1 MFARLGA
8 VVVHNPWKVI
18 GLWLLLAVAV
28 VASAPELKPTSDQA
42 AFLPSHYES
51 IQAMELQ
58 QKAFPQSSAPAAL
71 IVFARADGAPL
82 TEGDAASVNAIG
94 TKLLGAQIEDVTAMQ
109 TAPPSENRLI
119 QIIAVQM
126 TKVTN
131 PTDTTQSDA
140 VKALRDALKEQV
152 QGTDLKAGITGQ
164 AAQLLDQTESSE
176 KGMAIIGAA
185 TIVLI
190 LVLLLLIFRSPV
202 IALLP
207 IVVIGAITP
216 TVNGLIAMA
225 AEALDLRIDSSVTAI
240 LLVVLFG
247 VGTDYILF
255 LMFRYRERLRAGE
268 DPKTAMVSAVARV
281 GEAITSAAGAVII
294 AFMALLLSSLGMFRA
309 LGPALAIAVAVALVA
324 GLTLV
329 PAVVSLL
336 GTKVFWPSKAWKTE
350 PTGARFGAIGNA
362 LGRRP
367 GAFAAVS
374 GGLLV
379 ALGVFAL
386 GFHPTFDL
394 TSGSTSDTS
403 ESVVYSK
410 ELVKGVPA
418 GATQPSNVVL
428 HSEGAALTPD
438 QLAGYRGALATVPG
452 VGQVAE
458 PMLSADKTIADF
470 QVTLTAVP
478 ESDAALDTVRGP
490 LREVAHAAAPAGT
503 TAAVGGITAVFVDFK
518 EAMNHDYA
526 IVFPVAAI
534 LIMIVLALLLRSL
547 VAPWYLMASVF
558 LGFAATLGAAVLVF
572 QQIQGESGLIF
583 TLPVIMYLFV
593 VALGT
598 DYNILMVARL
608 REEAREGNEPKQAA
622 ALAFRQTGPTIA
634 AAGLILAGTFAS
646 MMLAG
651 NNVLS
656 QMGFAISVG
665 IAIAAFVM
673 AMFFTPALTALIGH
687 RAWWPGHGDRKS
699 DDPQDPADSNVLH
712 WDRYADPNIYAQ
724 LPDGSVPASSAA
736 ERTGRHWSDTGDRY

>member
-18 GLWLLLAVAV
+18 GLWVLLAIAV
-28 VASAPELKPTSDQA
+28 VASAPELKSTTDQS

-51 IQAMELQ
+51 IQALEMQ
-58 QKAFPQSSAPAAL
+58 QEAFPQSSAPAAI
-71 IVFARADGAPL
+71 IVFARQDGAPL
-82 TEGDAASVNAIG
+82 TEGDSASVASIG
-94 TKLLGAQIEDVTAMQ
+94 TELLGARIKDVTAMQ
-109 TAPPSENRLI
+109 PVPPSENRLI

-131 PTDTTQSDA
+131 PNDTTQSDA
-140 VKALRDALKEQV
+140 VKALRAELKERV
-152 QGTDLKAGITGQ
+152 AGTDLKAGITGQ
-164 AAQLLDQTESSE
+164 AAQVLDQQESSE
-176 KGMAIIGAA
+176 KGMAIIGVA

-190 LVLLLLIFRSPV
+190 LVLLLVIFRSPV

-207 IVVIGAITP
+207 IVVIGAISSM
-216 TVNGLIAMA
+216 VGGLIAMVA
-225 AEALDLRIDSSVTAI
+225 KAFDLQIDASINAI
-240 LLVVLFG
+240 LVVVLFG

-268 DPKTAMVSAVARV
+268 DPKTAMVSAVTRV

-294 AFMALLLSSLGMFRA
+294 AFMALVLSTLGMFRA
-309 LGPALAIAVAVALVA
+309 MGPALAIAVAVALLA

-336 GTKVFWPSKAWKTE
+336 GTKVFWPSKAWRTE
-350 PTGARFGAIGNA
+350 PKGARFAAAGNA

-367 GAFAAVS
+367 GAFAVVS
-374 GGLLV
+374 GGVLV
-379 ALGVFAL
+379 ALGVFAF

-394 TSGSTSDTS
+394 SSGSTSEAS

-410 ELVKGVPA
+410 ELVKGMPA
-418 GATQPSNVVL
+418 GTTQPSDVL
-428 HSEGAALTPD
+428 LRSGGGELTEE
-438 QLAGYRGALATVPG
+438 QLSDYQSALAAVPG
-452 VGQVAE
+452 VGHVAE
-458 PMLSADKTIADF
+458 PKLSADKTIADF
-470 QVTLTAVP
+470 VVTLANVP
-478 ESDAALDTVRGP
+478 ESDAALDTVKGP
-490 LREVAHAAAPAGT
+490 LRDVAQSAAPAGA
-503 TAAVGGITAVFVDFK
+503 TAAVGGLTSVFVDFQD
-518 EAMNHDYA
+518 AMARDYA

-534 LIMIVLALLLRSL
+534 LIMIVLGLLLRSL

-572 QQIQGESGLIF
+572 QHIQGESGLIF

-622 ALAFRQTGPTIA
+622 ALAVRHTGPTIA
-634 AAGLILAGTFAS
+634 AAGVILAGTFAS

-651 NNVLS
+651 NNVLA

-673 AMFFTPALTALIGH
+673 AMFFTPALTAMIGH
-687 RAWWPGHGDRKS
+687 KAWWPGHGDRKS
-699 DDPQDPADSNVLH
+699 DDARPGEQRSAESYNPA
-712 WDRYADPNIYAQ
+712 YYQGAAE
-724 LPDGSVPASSAA
+724 ASAA
-736 ERTGRHWSDTGDRY
+736 KSGSRWGWSNTGD

>member
-18 GLWLLLAVAV
+18 GLWVLLAIAV
-28 VASAPELKPTSDQA
+28 VATAPELKSTTDQS

-51 IQAMELQ
+51 IRALELQ
-58 QKAFPQSSAPAAL
+58 QEAFPESSAPAAI
-71 IVFARADGAPL
+71 IVFAREDGAPL
-82 TEGDAASVNAIG
+82 TDADAASVLSIADGLRDAKI
-94 TKLLGAQIEDVTAMQ
+94 KDVTAMQ
-109 TAPPSENRLI
+109 AAPPSQNRLI

-131 PTDTTQSDA
+131 PSDTAQSDA
-140 VKALRDALKEQV
+140 VEALRAQLKDRV
-152 QGTDLKAGITGQ
+152 ADTDLKAGITGQ
-164 AAQLLDQTESSE
+164 AAQVLDQTESSE
-176 KGMAIIGAA
+176 KGLAIVGVA

-190 LVLLLLIFRSPV
+190 LVLLLVIFRSPV

-207 IVVIGAITP
+207 IVVIGSISSM
-216 TVNGLIAMA
+216 VGGLIAMVA
-225 AEALDLRIDSSVTAI
+225 KAFDLRIDASINAI
-240 LLVVLFG
+240 LVVVLFG

-268 DPKTAMVSAVARV
+268 DPKTAMISAVTRV

-294 AFMALLLSSLGMFRA
+294 AFMALVLSTLGMFRA
-309 LGPALAIAVAVALVA
+309 MGPALAIAVTVALAA

-336 GTKVFWPSKAWKTE
+336 GTKVFWPSKSWQTE
-350 PTGARFGAIGNA
+350 PKGARFAAVGNA

-374 GGLLV
+374 GGVLV
-379 ALGVFAL
+379 VLGIFAL

-394 TSGSTSDTS
+394 SSGQTSEAS

-410 ELVKGVPA
+410 ELVKGLPA
-418 GATQPSNVVL
+418 GTTQPSDVL
-428 HSEGAALTPD
+428 LRSGAGELTVD
-438 QLAGYRGALATVPG
+438 QLAAYRSALAAVPG

-458 PMLSADKTIADF
+458 PKLSADRTIADF
-470 QVTLTAVP
+470 AVTLDAAP
-478 ESDAALDTVRGP
+478 ESDAALDIVEGP
-490 LREVAHAAAPAGT
+490 LREVAHSAAPAGA
-503 TAAVGGITAVFVDFK
+503 TAAVGGLTSVFVDFQ
-518 EAMNHDYA
+518 EAMARDYA

-534 LIMIVLALLLRSL
+534 LIMIVLGLLLRSL

-622 ALAFRQTGPTIA
+622 ALALRHTGPTIA
-634 AAGLILAGTFAS
+634 AAGVILAGTFAS

-665 IAIAAFVM
+665 IGIAAFVM
-673 AMFFTPALTALIGH
+673 AMFFTPAVTALIGH
-687 RAWWPGHGDRKS
+687 KAWWPGHGDR
-699 DDPQDPADSNVLH
+699 
-712 WDRYADPNIYAQ
+712 R
-724 LPDGSVPASSAA
+724 A
-736 ERTGRHWSDTGDRY
+736 ERNPATESKPEVEGRSRVV

>member
-18 GLWLLLAVAV
+18 GLWLLLTIAV
-28 VASAPELKPTSDQA
+28 VAAAPELKSTTDQS

-51 IQAMELQ
+51 IQALELQ
-58 QKAFPQSSAPAAL
+58 QKAFPDSSAPAAI
-71 IVFARADGAPL
+71 IVFAREDGTPL
-82 TEGDAASVNAIG
+82 TDADAASVVSIG
-94 TKLLGAQIEDVTAMQ
+94 NDLRNAQIKDVIGMQ
-109 TAPPSENRLI
+109 PTPPSENRLI

-131 PTDTTQSDA
+131 PNDTTQGEA
-140 VKALRDALKEQV
+140 VKALRAKLKERV
-152 QGTDLKAGITGQ
+152 GDTELKAGITGQ
-164 AAQLLDQTESSE
+164 AAQVLDQRESGD
-176 KGMAIIGAA
+176 KGMAIIGIA
-185 TIVLI
+185 TVVLI
-190 LVLLLLIFRSPV
+190 LVLLLIIFRSPV

-207 IVVIGAITP
+207 IVVIGAVSSM
-216 TVNGLIAMA
+216 VNGLIAVVA
-225 AEALDLRIDSSVTAI
+225 KAFDLEIDASISAI
-240 LLVVLFG
+240 LVVVLFG

-268 DPKTAMVSAVARV
+268 DPKTAMVSAVTRV

-294 AFMALLLSSLGMFRA
+294 AFMALVLSTLGMFRA
-309 LGPALAIAVAVALVA
+309 MGPALAIAVAIALAA

-336 GTKVFWPSKAWKTE
+336 GTKVFWPSKAWRTE
-350 PTGARFGAIGNA
+350 PKGARFTAVGNA

-367 GAFAAVS
+367 AVFAVAS
-374 GGLLV
+374 GGVLV
-379 ALGVFAL
+379 VLGIFAL

-394 TSGSTSDTS
+394 SSGSTSEAS

-410 ELVKGVPA
+410 ELVKGLPA
-418 GATQPSNVVL
+418 GTTQPSDVL
-428 HSEGAALTPD
+428 LRSDGALTTE
-438 QLAGYRGALATVPG
+438 QLTAYRNELAGVPG

-458 PMLSADKTIADF
+458 PKLSADKTIADF
-470 QVTLTAVP
+470 AVTLNAAP
-478 ESDAALDTVRGP
+478 ESDAALDTVKGR
-490 LREVAHAAAPAGT
+490 LRDTAHSAAPAGT
-503 TAAVGGITAVFVDFK
+503 TAAVGGLTSVFVDFQD
-518 EAMNHDYA
+518 AMARDYA

-534 LIMIVLALLLRSL
+534 LIMIVLGLLLRSL

-572 QQIQGESGLIF
+572 QHFRGETGLIF

-622 ALAFRQTGPTIA
+622 ALALRHTGPTIA
-634 AAGLILAGTFAS
+634 AAGVILAGTFAS

-651 NNVLS
+651 NNVLA

-673 AMFFTPALTALIGH
+673 AMFFTPALTAIIGH
-687 RAWWPGHGDRKS
+687 KAWWPGHGDQKPEGSGTGARVVE
-699 DDPQDPADSNVLH
+699 PAVGVS
-712 WDRYADPNIYAQ
+712 R
-724 LPDGSVPASSAA
+724 S
-736 ERTGRHWSDTGDRY
+736 E